1 MAHQEENGWTENKM
15 YVQYELKRLSD
26 SHMKLI
32 EAIQGSELQN
42 LREHAKLAADI
53 AALKVR
59 ASAWGAVAGAI
70 MAIMIILA
78 GWIGSKASAE
88 PVQQPA
94 AATAP
99 APSTSR

>member
-1 MAHQEENGWTENKM
+1 MTHQEENGWTENKM

-59 ASAWGAVAGAI
+59 ASAWGAVAGAV

-78 GWIGSKASAE
+78 GWIGSKASE

-94 AATAP
+94 AATS
-99 APSTSR
+99 PSTRGSSR